1 MGGEPGEASMESSVG
16 NGGRLCGL
24 SERSTRRRQAARSL
38 GLMDLQRSALRRNC
52 SRSAGSIASNRR
64 KALTHRDLSSGDKA
78 EKSAKA
84 RSI

>member
-1 MGGEPGEASMESSVG
+1 
-16 NGGRLCGL
+16 
-24 SERSTRRRQAARSL
+24 
-38 GLMDLQRSALRRNC
+38 MDLQRSALRRNC